1 MTNRLLR
8 TPPLVG
14 ALLVALSFAA
24 CGYNASEPVTR
35 GENESVNVQAG
46 NLIYQVQISRA
57 LNPSSV
63 QDSQFLE
70 GVDPAEATLR
80 PEDQFFGVWLRAENT
95 TGTPHEATDDFKI
108 LDAAGNEYEPLEI
121 EDVNPFKYSARVV
134 EKKTGNGQP
143 ILPDPNSAAGAGP
156 IQGSLVLFKVP
167 HTIYQNSPVEL
178 EITPTEGGEA
188 STVQLDM

>member
-46 NLIYQVQISRA
+46 NLVYQVQISRA

-63 QDSQFLE
+63 QDSQYLE

-80 PEDQFFGVWLRAENT
+80 PEDQFFGIWVRAENT
-95 TGTPHEATDDFKI
+95 TDTPHESTDDFKI
-108 LDAAGNEYEPLEI
+108 LDAAGNEYEPIEI
-121 EDVNPFKYSARVV
+121 EDVNLFKYSARVV
-134 EKKTGNGQP
+134 EQKSGNGQP
-143 ILPDPNSAAGAGP
+143 ILPDPNSASGAGP

-167 HTIYQNSPVEL
+167 HSIYQNSPVEF

-188 STVQLDM
+188 STVVLDM

>member
-46 NLIYQVQISRA
+46 DLVYQVQISRA

-63 QDSQFLE
+63 QDAQFLE
-70 GVDPAEATLR
+70 GVDPAEAELR
-80 PEDQFFGVWLRAENT
+80 PEDQFFGVWIRAENT
-95 TGTPHEATDDFKI
+95 TDRPHLSAGDFRL
-108 LDAAGNEYEPLEI
+108 LDAAGNEYEPIKI
-121 EDVNPFKYSARVV
+121 EETNPFKYSAKVV

-143 ILPDPNSAAGAGP
+143 ILPDPNSASGAGP

-167 HTIYQNSPVEL
+167 HSIYQNAPVEF
-178 EITPTEGGEA
+178 EITPEEGLV

>member
-63 QDSQFLE
+63 QDSEFLE
-70 GVDPAEATLR
+70 GLDPADADLR
-80 PEDQFFGVWLRAENT
+80 ASDQFFGVWIRAENT
-95 TGTPHEATDDFKI
+95 TDRPQPAADEFR
-108 LDAAGNEYEPLEI
+108 LMDAVGNEYEPIEI
-121 EDVNPFKYSARVV
+121 ADSNPFKYTARVV
-134 EKKTGNGQP
+134 EKKSGNGQP
-143 ILPDPNSAAGAGP
+143 LLPDPNSGAGAGP

-167 HTIYQNSPVEL
+167 HSIYQNAPVEF
-178 EITPTEGGEA
+178 EITPQEGLV
-188 STVQLDM
+188 SSVQLDM

>member
-1 MTNRLLR
+1 M
-8 TPPLVG
+8 
-14 ALLVALSFAA
+14 LVALSFAA

-57 LNPSSV
+57 LNPQSV

-70 GVDPAEATLR
+70 GVEPSEAELR
-80 PEDQFFGVWLRAENT
+80 PEDQFFGVWIRAENT
-95 TGTPHEATDDFKI
+95 TDKPHASADDFRLK
-108 LDAAGNEYEPLEI
+108 DAAGNEYEPIEI
-121 EDVNPFKYSARVV
+121 EDINPFKYSAKVV
-134 EKKTGNGQP
+134 EEKTGNGQP
-143 ILPDPNSAAGAGP
+143 ILPDPNSASGAGP

-167 HTIYQNSPVEL
+167 HTIYQNAPVEF
-178 EITPTEGGEA
+178 EITPVEGLV